1 MSEYRDVLIEW
12 KDEPEEQYLTT
23 VAIAANWV
31 EGEDDD
37 GVFFY
42 FSNEQEF
49 EQAKLDNDEFEF
61 RIVGWT
67 IITPANVN
75 VDVSKATIISIQVFV
90 QNVRME
96 KSMDEQAVEIRENLA
111 EYFKDP
117 ESYTLFD
124 FEEIFQDRDPFE
136 FLWKRYGRTCVK
148 GMVGK

>member
-1 MSEYRDVLIEW
+1 
-12 KDEPEEQYLTT
+12 
-23 VAIAANWV
+23 
-31 EGEDDD
+31 
-37 GVFFY
+37 
-42 FSNEQEF
+42 
-49 EQAKLDNDEFEF
+49 
-61 RIVGWT
+61 
-67 IITPANVN
+67 

-136 FLWKRYGRTCVK
+136 FL
-148 GMVGK
+148 

>member
-61 RIVGWT
+61 RIVG
-67 IITPANVN
+67 
-75 VDVSKATIISIQVFV
+75 
-90 QNVRME
+90 
-96 KSMDEQAVEIRENLA
+96 
-111 EYFKDP
+111 
-117 ESYTLFD
+117 
-124 FEEIFQDRDPFE
+124 
-136 FLWKRYGRTCVK
+136 
-148 GMVGK
+148 